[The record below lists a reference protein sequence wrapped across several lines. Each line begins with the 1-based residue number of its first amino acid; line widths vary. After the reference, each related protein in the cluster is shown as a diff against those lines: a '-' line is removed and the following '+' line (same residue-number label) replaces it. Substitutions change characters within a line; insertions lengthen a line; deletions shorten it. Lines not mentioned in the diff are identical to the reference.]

1 MAKKKKIFLLLL
13 AAGLFLFSR
22 LYNLTAFPIFCD
34 EAIYI
39 RWAQVLKSIHSLWWV
54 PLSDGKQPL
63 FMWLAA
69 ITLSIFSDPL
79 FAGRLVSVLAGLGE
93 AWLVWRLG
101 RLLHLRRS
109 WLAYFIYLLLPFFL
123 FFNRLALVDSLLSFW
138 ITLSFYLA
146 FLLAEK
152 RKSWLAILL
161 GISLGAAWLTKS
173 PGEIFIFVVPLA
185 GTLWL
190 LLGQEIGEMRRRS
203 FWLLEGLF
211 ALSSLIAFSL
221 YNLLRLAPVFY
232 MISRR
237 NRDYLWGWQYLR
249 QHPFGP
255 LLAHLGDLGRY
266 YLHYLTWP
274 GALFA
279 LLGFLLLLKKKN
291 WPVLAVLL
299 LWWLPVIPML
309 AVAKVFTA
317 RYVLFSALPLLLSI
331 GIAVDWL
338 WRWQWGKGLILV
350 AALPALVFMKNL
362 WQVNPHLSLP
372 RDEYRGYLEA
382 WTAGEGIR
390 PIARYLQNLP
400 PQTKAVVGTEGFFGT
415 LPNGLQIYFDQSP
428 NITVIGVGVDID
440 KVSSSLLNAKKAGN
454 RVFLVANASRFHL
467 QNPQKKGLVLIKSFP
482 KPGGDKL
489 LFWELKNVQ
498 KM

>member
-1 MAKKKKIFLLLL
+1 MNKKEKLFLLIL
-13 AAGLFLFSR
+13 AGGLFLFSR
-22 LYNLTAFPIFCD
+22 LYNLTAFPTFCD

-63 FMWLAA
+63 FMWLTA
-69 ITLSIFSDPL
+69 IALSIFHDPL
-79 FAGRLVSVLAGLGE
+79 FAGRLVSVLAGFGE
-93 AWLVWRLG
+93 AWLVWRLSK
-101 RLLHLRRS
+101 LLHQRHPGLVYF
-109 WLAYFIYLLLPFFL
+109 AYLFLPFFL

-146 FLLAEK
+146 LLLVEK
-152 RKSWLAILL
+152 RKNWLAILL

-173 PGEIFIFVVPLA
+173 PGEIFLIVVPLA

-190 LLGQEIGEMRRRS
+190 LLKQGVGEMRRRS

-237 NRDYLWGWQYLR
+237 NQDYLWDWQYLR
-249 QHPFGP
+249 QHPFDP
-255 LLAHLGDLGRY
+255 LLAHLSDLSRY
-266 YLHYLTWP
+266 YEHYLTWP
-274 GALFA
+274 GMFLA
-279 LLGFLLLLKKKN
+279 LLGLLLLLRKKN
-291 WPVLAVLL
+291 WPVSAVLA

-317 RYVLFSALPLLLSI
+317 RYVLFSAVPLLLFI
-331 GIAVDWL
+331 GTAISWL

-350 AALPALVFMKNL
+350 ATLPALVFMRDL
-362 WQVNPHLSLP
+362 WQVNPRLALP
-372 RDEYRGYLEA
+372 RDESRGYLEA

-400 PQTKAVVGTEGFFGT
+400 PQTKVVVGTEGFFGT

-440 KVSSSLLNAKKAGN
+440 KIPTSLINAKKAGD

-467 QNPQKKGLVLIKSFP
+467 QNPQKKGLVLIRSFS